1 MEPATLVAAKGR
13 PESKTVCGEPPG
25 CCDISWFNTVKGL
38 LGAASASTRS
48 KIPHRLSE
56 VTGRSTVGFAG
67 IAANVSL
74 SKC

>member
-1 MEPATLVAAKGR
+1 M
-13 PESKTVCGEPPG
+13 
-25 CCDISWFNTVKGL
+25 KGL
-38 LGAASASTRS
+38 LGAVSASTCS

-56 VTGRSTVGFAG
+56 VTGRNTVGFAG